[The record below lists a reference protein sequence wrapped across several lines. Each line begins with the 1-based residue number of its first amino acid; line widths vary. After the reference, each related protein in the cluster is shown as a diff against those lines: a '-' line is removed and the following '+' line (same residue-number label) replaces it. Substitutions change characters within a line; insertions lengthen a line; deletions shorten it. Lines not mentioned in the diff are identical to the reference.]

1 MKINLLLC
9 LLMASLAA
17 SKPLVNDEI
26 NEVDGNEVEETPPHE
41 PRDQECILNY
51 YLDLQFQ
58 YHS

>member
-1 MKINLLLC
+1 
-9 LLMASLAA
+9 MASLAA
-17 SKPLVNDEI
+17 SKPLVNDVI
-26 NEVDGNEVEETPPHE
+26 DEVDGNEVEETPPHE